1 MVKKIISIVS
11 VLGLLISAA
20 PVLAVPTFQAFT
32 LSTPG
37 TQGTLILPSAADNS
51 PVLIPLGEKI
61 DPGTGK
67 LVEGYAIIH
76 YKDKAAKPTGKPGG
90 GATQCYGFLAKG
102 AKWKTVEPW
111 VVNPSNTRGLD
122 GASLLSVFSTG
133 VLKWEDAADGTVGN
147 NVGVDILGN
156 GSSTLDALVADTVSP
171 DNQNEVYFANI
182 STQNAIA
189 VTIVWGI
196 FGGPPFARELV
207 EWDQVYDDVDYDW
220 SLLGEAGKMDLDN
233 IATHELG
240 HSVGMADIYDSAC
253 SEVTMYGY
261 ANFGETKKSTL
272 EPADVTGVGILY

>member
-1 MVKKIISIVS
+1 MAKKIISIVS
-11 VLGLLISAA
+11 VLGLLITAG

-32 LSTPG
+32 LSTLG
-37 TQGTLILPSAADNS
+37 TQGTLTLPSAADNS
-51 PVLIPLGEKI
+51 PVISLGSAI

-76 YKDKAAKPTGKPGG
+76 YKDKVAKPTGKPGG

-111 VVNPSNTRGLD
+111 VTNSSNTRGLD
-122 GASLLSVFSTG
+122 TASVLSVLSTG
-133 VLKWEDAADGTVGN
+133 VLRWEDAADGTVGN
-147 NVGVDILGN
+147 NVGMNILGD
-156 GSSTLDALVADTVSP
+156 GSSTSNTLVADTVSP
-171 DNQNEVYFANI
+171 DNQNEVYFANV

-196 FGGPPFARELV
+196 FGGPTFQRELV

-220 SLLGEAGKMDLDN
+220 SLAGAAGKMDLDN

-240 HSVGMADIYDSAC
+240 HSVGMADIYDSVC

-261 ANFGETKKSTL
+261 AGFSETKKTTLEAPDILGVSTL
-272 EPADVTGVGILY
+272 Y

>member
-1 MVKKIISIVS
+1 MAKKIISIIS
-11 VLGLLISAA
+11 VLGLLITAG
-20 PVLAVPTFQAFT
+20 PVLAVPTF
-32 LSTPG
+32 G
-37 TQGTLILPSAADNS
+37 TQGILTLPSVAGNS
-51 PVLIPLGEKI
+51 PVLMPLGEKI

-76 YKDKAAKPTGKPGG
+76 YKDKAAKPAGKPGG

-102 AKWKTVEPW
+102 AKWKSVEPW

-122 GASLLSVFSTG
+122 TVSVLGVLSTG

-147 NVGVDILGN
+147 NALVNILGD
-156 GSSTLDALVADTVSP
+156 GSSTLNTLLADTVSP
-171 DNQNEVYFANI
+171 DNQNEVYFANV

-196 FGGPPFARELV
+196 FGGPTFQRELV

-220 SLLGEAGKMDLDN
+220 SLTEEAGKMDFDN

-240 HSVGMADIYDSAC
+240 HSVGMADIYNSEC
-253 SEVTMYGY
+253 GEVTMYGY
-261 ANFGETKKSTL
+261 ANFGETKKRIL
-272 EPADVTGVGILY
+272 EPADITGVNTLY